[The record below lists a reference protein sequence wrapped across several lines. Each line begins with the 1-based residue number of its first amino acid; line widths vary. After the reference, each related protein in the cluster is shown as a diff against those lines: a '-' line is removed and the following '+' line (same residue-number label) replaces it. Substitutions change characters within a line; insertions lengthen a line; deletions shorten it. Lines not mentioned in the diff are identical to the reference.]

1 MENSAFHDAVTTI
14 FREEA
19 SRVVGAIMRSV
30 GDFDLAEEA
39 SQDALLQALE
49 TWPREGI
56 PRRPGAWLVTV
67 ARRRAIDRIRRSSTL
82 EQRLPLVF
90 SESTKQQAP
99 DDRLRLIFTCCHPA
113 LGRSAQVALT
123 LRAVLGLTT
132 AEIAA
137 AFLTSEATVAQRIV
151 RAKRKIVD
159 AGIPYGLSDDTQL
172 QERLDEVLTVLYL
185 MFNEG
190 YLSAGWETSGRRDV
204 AEDARWLAALVVRL
218 MPREP
223 EPKGLL
229 ALMSLHLARWRA
241 RFDAQGEL
249 TTLRDQDR
257 SLWDRGAIANACA
270 LIETAGVMGHPGRY
284 QLQAAIAAC
293 HAEAP
298 TYEATDWPQIVTLY
312 DLLACHDPSP
322 VVRLNR
328 AIALREVAGPEV
340 ALREVE
346 VVATDLDRYHL
357 LHATRAELLT
367 DLERFDAA
375 AAALERALELTMN
388 QAERRLLRRRLDT
401 VQERKRAIRRAG

>member
-1 MENSAFHDAVTTI
+1 MEDTAFHDAVTTV

-19 SRVVGAIMRSV
+19 SRVVAATMRSV

-39 SQDALLQALE
+39 TQDALLEALE
-49 TWPREGI
+49 HWPRDGI

-67 ARRRAIDRIRRSSTL
+67 ARRRAIDRIRRSTSL
-82 EQRLPLVF
+82 ERRLPLIAT
-90 SESTKQQAP
+90 EAAKGEP

-113 LGRSAQVALT
+113 LNRAGQVALT

-137 AFLTSEATVAQRIV
+137 AFLTTEATVAQRIV

-159 AGIPYGLSDDTQL
+159 AGIPYGLGDEAQL
-172 QERLDEVLTVLYL
+172 QERLGEVLAVLYL
-185 MFNEG
+185 TFNEG
-190 YLSAGWETSGRRDV
+190 YVSAGWDASGRRDL

-218 MPREP
+218 VPREP
-223 EPKGLL
+223 EPMGLL

-241 RFDAQGEL
+241 RFDDEGDIVL
-249 TTLRDQDR
+249 LREQDR

-270 LIETAGVMGHPGRY
+270 LLETAAAAGRPGTY
-284 QLQAAIAAC
+284 QLQAAIAAV

-298 TYEATDWPQIVTLY
+298 TYEATDWVQIVTLY
-312 DLLACHDPSP
+312 DMLAMHDRSP

-328 AIALREVAGPEV
+328 AVALREIAGAEV
-340 ALREVE
+340 ALREADAIAGE
-346 VVATDLDRYHL
+346 LDRYHL

-367 DLERFDAA
+367 DMGRIDEARAEI
-375 AAALERALELTMN
+375 ERALELTLN
-388 QAERRLLRRRLDT
+388 QAERRLLRRRLAKLESET
-401 VQERKRAIRRAG
+401 SVTRRAG

>member
-1 MENSAFHDAVTTI
+1 MDDTAFHDAVTTV

-19 SRVVGAIMRSV
+19 SRVVAAIMRSV

-39 SQDALLQALE
+39 TQDALLEALE
-49 TWPREGI
+49 SWPREGI

-67 ARRRAIDRIRRSSTL
+67 ARRRAIDRIRRSTKL
-82 EQRLPLVF
+82 EQRLPLIPTEPVKG
-90 SESTKQQAP
+90 EP

-113 LGRSAQVALT
+113 LNRAGQVALT

-137 AFLTSEATVAQRIV
+137 AFLTTEATVAQRIV

-159 AGIPYGLSDDTQL
+159 AGIPYGLADETQL
-172 QERLDEVLTVLYL
+172 QERLDEVLAVLYL
-185 MFNEG
+185 TFNEG
-190 YLSAGWETSGRRDV
+190 YVSAGWDASGRRDL

-223 EPKGLL
+223 EPMGLL

-241 RFDAQGEL
+241 RFDAEGDIVV
-249 TTLRDQDR
+249 LREQDR

-270 LIETAGVMGHPGRY
+270 LLETAAAVGRPGTY
-284 QLQAAIAAC
+284 QLQAAIAAV

-298 TYEATDWPQIVTLY
+298 TYEATDWVQIVTLY
-312 DLLACHDPSP
+312 DMLALHDRSP

-328 AIALREVAGPEV
+328 TIALREIAGAEV
-340 ALREVE
+340 ALREADA
-346 VVATDLDRYHL
+346 VADELDRYHL
-357 LHATRAELLT
+357 LHATRADLLT
-367 DLERFDAA
+367 DMIRIDEAKTELA
-375 AAALERALELTMN
+375 RALELTLN
-388 QAERRLLRRRLDT
+388 QAERRLLRRRLAKLET
-401 VQERKRAIRRAG
+401 EVSSTRRAG

>member
-1 MENSAFHDAVTTI
+1 MDDTAFHDAVTTV

-19 SRVVGAIMRSV
+19 SRVVAAIMRSV

-39 SQDALLQALE
+39 TQDALLEALE
-49 TWPREGI
+49 HWPREGI

-67 ARRRAIDRIRRSSTL
+67 ARRRAIDRIRRSSAL
-82 EQRLPLVF
+82 EQRLPLIPTEAVKD
-90 SESTKQQAP
+90 EP

-113 LGRSAQVALT
+113 LNRAGQVALT

-137 AFLTSEATVAQRIV
+137 AFLTTEATVAQRIV

-159 AGIPYGLSDDTQL
+159 AGIPYGLGDETQL
-172 QERLDEVLTVLYL
+172 QDRLDEVLAVLYL
-185 MFNEG
+185 TFNEG
-190 YLSAGWETSGRRDV
+190 YVSAGWDASGRRDL

-223 EPKGLL
+223 EPMGLL

-241 RFDAQGEL
+241 RFDDEGDIIM
-249 TTLRDQDR
+249 LRDQDR

-270 LIETAGVMGHPGRY
+270 LLETAAAVGHPGTY
-284 QLQAAIAAC
+284 QLQAAIAAV

-298 TYEATDWPQIVTLY
+298 TYDATDWVQIVTLY
-312 DLLACHDPSP
+312 DMLALHDHSP

-328 AIALREVAGPEV
+328 AVALREIAGAEV
-340 ALREVE
+340 ALREVDAIAGE
-346 VVATDLDRYHL
+346 LDRYHL

-367 DLERFDAA
+367 DMGRIDEAMA
-375 AAALERALELTMN
+375 EIERALELTLN
-388 QAERRLLRRRLDT
+388 QAERRLLRRRLAKLT
-401 VQERKRAIRRAG
+401 AETSVTRRAG

>member
-1 MENSAFHDAVTTI
+1 MEGSAFQDAVTTV

-19 SRVVGAIMRSV
+19 SRVVAAIMRSV

-39 SQDALLQALE
+39 TQDALLEALE
-49 TWPREGI
+49 AWPREGI

-67 ARRRAIDRIRRSSTL
+67 ARRRALDRIRRSTKL
-82 EQRLPLVF
+82 EQRLPLVPT
-90 SESTKQQAP
+90 ESAGGTEP

-113 LGRSAQVALT
+113 LSRAAQVALT

-137 AFLTSEATVAQRIV
+137 AFLTTEATVAQRIV

-159 AGIPYGLSDDTQL
+159 AGIPYGLSDETQL
-172 QERLDEVLTVLYL
+172 HERLDEVLTVLYL
-185 MFNEG
+185 TFNEG
-190 YLSAGWETSGRRDV
+190 YVSAGWETSGRRDV

-223 EPKGLL
+223 EPMGLL

-241 RFDAQGEL
+241 RFDGAGEL
-249 TTLRDQDR
+249 VVLRDQDR

-270 LIETAGVMGHPGRY
+270 LLDAAGAIGRPGRH

-293 HAEAP
+293 HAQAP
-298 TYEATDWPQIVTLY
+298 TYEATDWVQIVTLY
-312 DLLACHDPSP
+312 DMLAAHDPSP

-328 AIALREVAGPEV
+328 AIALREIAGPEV
-340 ALREVE
+340 ALHEVDA
-346 VVATDLDRYHL
+346 VAADLDRYHL
-357 LHATRAELLT
+357 LHATRAEFLT
-367 DLERFDAA
+367 ELDHNEDA
-375 AAALERALELTMN
+375 AAALERALELTLN
-388 QAERRLLRRRLDT
+388 QAERRLLRRRLET
-401 VQERKRAIRRAG
+401 VQRTPHISRRAG

>member
-1 MENSAFHDAVTTI
+1 MEDTAFHDAVTTV

-19 SRVVGAIMRSV
+19 SRVVTAIMRSV

-39 SQDALLQALE
+39 TQDALLEALE
-49 TWPREGI
+49 AWPREGI

-67 ARRRAIDRIRRSSTL
+67 ARRRAIDRMRRTTKL
-82 EQRLPLVF
+82 QQRLPLIPT
-90 SESTKQQAP
+90 ETAKDEP

-113 LGRSAQVALT
+113 LNRAGQVALT

-137 AFLTSEATVAQRIV
+137 AFLTTEATVAQRIV

-159 AGIPYGLSDDTQL
+159 AGIPYGLSDEGQL
-172 QERLDEVLTVLYL
+172 HDRLDEVLAVLYL
-185 MFNEG
+185 TFNEG
-190 YLSAGWETSGRRDV
+190 YVSAGWDASGRRDL

-223 EPKGLL
+223 EPMGLL

-241 RFDAQGEL
+241 RFDDEGDL
-249 TTLRDQDR
+249 VTLREQDR

-270 LIETAGVMGHPGRY
+270 LLETAAAAGRPGSY
-284 QLQAAIAAC
+284 QLQAAIAAV

-298 TYEATDWPQIVTLY
+298 TYEATDWVQIVTLY
-312 DLLACHDPSP
+312 DMLARHDASP

-328 AIALREVAGPEV
+328 AIALREIAGAEV
-340 ALREVE
+340 ALREVDAIAGE
-346 VVATDLDRYHL
+346 LDRYHL
-357 LHATRAELLT
+357 LHATRAELLS
-367 DLERFDAA
+367 DLNRMDETKTE
-375 AAALERALELTMN
+375 LERALELTLN
-388 QAERRLLRRRLDT
+388 QAERRLLRRRLARLAADQKVT
-401 VQERKRAIRRAG
+401 RRAG